1 MYCDLLTIGTW
12 EHPSPHKTCWRFKWM
27 VPKQA
32 QFLRTWI
39 RYVYQKSFGE
49 FWISWP
55 VGLIASRFGAKFQ
68 ILSRNWACKNQMRSN
83 LLRTIKCSYPCSWT
97 LMNIFCST
105 KDLAFSTKLNSFFD
119 SAQKIGHPILANLP
133 TYYVPFLSYYPRPTY
148 LPKFG
153 MSLMDVP

>member
-1 MYCDLLTIGTW
+1 MLMKVFLILMYCDLLTIGTW
-12 EHPSPHKTCWRFKWM
+12 GHPFPHKTCWRFKWM

-105 KDLAFSTKLNSFFD
+105 KDLAFSTKLHYITMYQNGIFGLGF
-119 SAQKIGHPILANLP
+119 GRGEILL
-133 TYYVPFLSYYPRPTY
+133 TYMIFVYHWTS
-148 LPKFG
+148 
-153 MSLMDVP
+153 